1 MHMHEP
7 HFHSYLYPWR
17 GCGHALI
24 SSLYTNLHLK
34 LLDVWIKPAANRE
47 LTCTS
52 VKLRRSPEERKWK
65 SQFWNHKHTTRERDK
80 KKEGK
85 KRARTNVC
93 KFRVKGPWPRA
104 RSRTS
109 TFVAVIYNNIYKIL
123 DTFIIIMKKNTFDLK
138 KKKKERRW
146 NLWVFLYYSVKY
158 TWRPQIFMHILP
170 VYTSALQWMPFVHAS
185 FFYIQPQ

>member
-1 MHMHEP
+1 MFELSRQLIGSSHVPAWNWDAHRR
-7 HFHSYLYPWR
+7 R
-17 GCGHALI
+17 GNGNL
-24 SSLYTNLHLK
+24 SSGITNT
-34 LLDVWIKPAANRE
+34 WP
-47 LTCTS
+47 
-52 VKLRRSPEERKWK
+52 RKGI
-65 SQFWNHKHTTRERDK
+65 K

-104 RSRTS
+104 RNRTS

-138 KKKKERRW
+138 KKKKKERRW
-146 NLWVFLYYSVKY
+146 NLWVFFILQCEIHVTSTDFYAHSSSL
-158 TWRPQIFMHILP
+158 HIS
-170 VYTSALQWMPFVHAS
+170 TSMDAFCTCI

>member
-1 MHMHEP
+1 M
-7 HFHSYLYPWR
+7 
-17 GCGHALI
+17 
-24 SSLYTNLHLK
+24 
-34 LLDVWIKPAANRE
+34 
-47 LTCTS
+47 
-52 VKLRRSPEERKWK
+52 KLRRSPEERKWK

-138 KKKKERRW
+138 KKKKKERR
-146 NLWVFLYYSVKY
+146 
-158 TWRPQIFMHILP
+158 
-170 VYTSALQWMPFVHAS
+170 
-185 FFYIQPQ
+185 

>member
-138 KKKKERRW
+138 KKKKNADEICGFFI
-146 NLWVFLYYSVKY
+146 L
-158 TWRPQIFMHILP
+158 QCEIFMHILP